1 MGRGVP
7 KWVEWGGGWGGVT
20 SQPRLHLLI
29 RYSSQHGAGVTIKPK
44 EATAGG
50 GRGRW
55 EVGEGGGVE
64 GDIIKRTATRH
75 INRKPNND

>member
-55 EVGEGGGVE
+55 EVGEGGE
-64 GDIIKRTATRH
+64 GGGSGRGYNKEDS
-75 INRKPNND
+75 DSSY